1 MYLVWLRMMYSMS
14 DQFAELKSILCASS
28 SSSVTS
34 GFIVRDGFGDS
45 TSTSSDITSTD
56 SDSDFNFPPPTC
68 STTTTETVSPLTPD
82 AFQMIVQ
89 DLSAPEKPGQSRV
102 FFFYPYHPTTNP
114 SLPIRKKS
122 RKNCIIYL
130 SFFSRWLLCAGSE
143 NWECDREGAFDD
155 FF

>member
-1 MYLVWLRMMYSMS
+1 MMYSMS
-14 DQFAELKSILCASS
+14 DQFAELKSILYASS

-68 STTTTETVSPLTPD
+68 STTTTTTTTTTETVSPLTPN

-89 DLSAPEKPGQSRV
+89 DLSAPEKPG
-102 FFFYPYHPTTNP
+102 
-114 SLPIRKKS
+114 
-122 RKNCIIYL
+122 
-130 SFFSRWLLCAGSE
+130 SE
-143 NWECDREGAFDD
+143 NWESDREGAFDD